1 MNSKHLIS
9 GLALLFGG
17 VLAAEAADQ
26 ARAFGTPEE
35 AVKALSLA
43 ASARDDAALQAIFGP
58 DYDQIKDPYPAQAA
72 RDLVLFDTA
81 ILQTNRIT
89 RRSDTSCFI
98 EIGTNYWPFPVPLVK
113 QGGQWHFDALAGR
126 EEMLNRRIGDNEL
139 FTLQVVRTYAEA
151 QREYASRLH
160 DDSEVQVF
168 AQKLVSSPGKHDGL
182 YWPPEGSGQLS
193 PLGPGVACA
202 QPEIEGGDTN
212 AVAQPFHGYYYKILT
227 RQGKHAPGGKYD
239 YITKGKMIGGFA
251 LAAYPA
257 YYGQTGIMTFIV
269 NQQGRVYQKD
279 LGSKTD
285 SIGAK
290 MKEFDPDS
298 TWQPSKD

>member
-1 MNSKHLIS
+1 MLI
-9 GLALLFGG
+9 GG

-26 ARAFGTPEE
+26 PRAFGTPEE
-35 AVKALSLA
+35 AVKAL
-43 ASARDDAALQAIFGP
+43 ASASSAQDDAALLAIFGP
-58 DYDQIKDPYPAQAA
+58 DYEQIKDPNPAQAA
-72 RDLVLFDTA
+72 RDLAVFEAA
-81 ILQTNRIT
+81 IIQTNRVV
-89 RRSDTSCFI
+89 RQSDTNCMV
-98 EIGTNYWPFPVPLVK
+98 EIGTNGWPFPVPLVK
-113 QGGQWHFDALAGR
+113 QGEQWHFDTAAGK
-126 EEMLNRRIGDNEL
+126 EELLNRRIGANEL
-139 FTLQVVRTYAEA
+139 FTLQVVRTYADA

-168 AQKLVSSPGKHDGL
+168 SQKLISSPGKHDGL
-182 YWPPEGSGQLS
+182 YWPPEDPAQLS
-193 PLGPGVACA
+193 PLGPGVAYA
-202 QPEIEGGDTN
+202 QPEIEGADTN

-239 YITKGKMIGGFA
+239 YIIKGKMIGGFA

-257 YYGQTGIMTFIV
+257 YYGQTGVMTFIV

-279 LGSKTD
+279 LGPKTD
-285 SIGAK
+285 SVAAK

>member
-1 MNSKHLIS
+1 MKATQIFS
-9 GLALLFGG
+9 GLAVLLAAM
-17 VLAAEAADQ
+17 LAAEAVDQ
-26 ARAFGTPEE
+26 ARTFGTPEE
-35 AVKALSLA
+35 ALKSLSV
-43 ASARDDAALQAIFGP
+43 ASSTSDDAALQAIFGP
-58 DYDQIKDPYPAQAA
+58 DYDKIKDPDPAQAA
-72 RDLVLFDTA
+72 RDLAVFNAALA
-81 ILQTNRIT
+81 QTNRIV
-89 RRSDTSCFI
+89 RQSDTNCI
-98 EIGTNYWPFPVPLVK
+98 VAIGTNAWPFPIPLVK
-113 QGGQWHFDALAGR
+113 QGSQWHFDTAAGK
-126 EEMLNRRIGDNEL
+126 EELLNRRIGANEL
-139 FTLQVVRTYAEA
+139 FTLQVVRTYADA
-151 QREYASRLH
+151 QRDYASRLH

-168 AQKLVSSPGKHDGL
+168 SQKLISSPGKHDGL
-182 YWPPEGSGQLS
+182 YWPPEEAAPLS

-202 QPEIEGGDTN
+202 QPRIERGDTN

-257 YYGQTGIMTFIV
+257 YYGQTGIMTFLV

-279 LGSKTD
+279 LGPKTA
-285 SIGAK
+285 SLAAK